1 MEQETAE
8 RQVYAQ
14 DHPHKGWH
22 QTGSA
27 CIRNYKETSWLVKE
41 RKKERKKERMT
52 LCVLTSLA
60 AVLNEKGVREK
71 PKGW

>member
-1 MEQETAE
+1 M
-8 RQVYAQ
+8 
-14 DHPHKGWH
+14 
-22 QTGSA
+22 
-27 CIRNYKETSWLVKE
+27 KE

-71 PKGW
+71 PKGWRIDVYKSWLFR